1 LLFLSTIH
9 GEVKNTEALS
19 NKNKP
24 LILIVDDQLVNR
36 QLFSIFLNKLGYP
49 MLSAGDGQDA
59 MDKAK
64 ANNVDFVFM
73 DLQMPKMNGYEAAR
87 NLREGGFKKPII
99 AVTASE
105 QSDERDQCVKAGIND
120 ILIKPFKQID
130 VEKMLQKWIDGS
142 HISAPAFADVSAKGS
157 GASPAGEDVI
167 FDTALIMENFSNDC
181 DAAVSILSI
190 FLNRTQNQIENFPNL
205 EKAGDWDSARRDAH
219 SIKGSYGSLGGAK
232 LREAAARLENA
243 YKSDSKAEVKTAFP
257 LLCEAFARYR
267 GKAEEFINSRS

>member
-1 LLFLSTIH
+1 M
-9 GEVKNTEALS
+9 
-19 NKNKP
+19 
-24 LILIVDDQLVNR
+24 ILVVDDQLVNR

-59 MDKAK
+59 LDKAK

-73 DLQMPKMNGYEAAR
+73 DLQMPRMNGYEAAR

-142 HISAPAFADVSAKGS
+142 HVSVAAFTTVSVPTFAGGS
-157 GASPAGEDVI
+157 GASPAGEDGI
-167 FDTALIMENFSNDC
+167 FDTALIMENFSDDC

-190 FLNRTQNQIENFPNL
+190 FLSRTQNQIENFPNL

-219 SIKGSYGSLGGAK
+219 SIKGSSGSLGGAR

-243 YKSDSKAEVKTAFP
+243 CRSDSKAEVKTAFP
-257 LLCEAFARYR
+257 LLCEAFTRYR

>member
-1 LLFLSTIH
+1 
-9 GEVKNTEALS
+9 
-19 NKNKP
+19 
-24 LILIVDDQLVNR
+24 
-36 QLFSIFLNKLGYP
+36 

-59 MDKAK
+59 LDKAK

-73 DLQMPKMNGYEAAR
+73 DLQMPRMNGYEAAR

-105 QSDERDQCVKAGIND
+105 QPDEREQCVKAGIDD

-130 VEKMLQKWIDGS
+130 VGKMLQKWIDGL
-142 HISAPAFADVSAKGS
+142 HVSAPVAFADKS
-157 GASPAGEDVI
+157 GASPAGGENEV
-167 FDTALIMENFSNDC
+167 FDTALIMENFSNDH

-219 SIKGSYGSLGGAK
+219 SIKGSSGSLGGAK

-243 YKSDSKAEVKTAFP
+243 CKSDSKAEVKTAYP
-257 LLCEAFARYR
+257 LLCEAFARYK
-267 GKAEEFINSRS
+267 GKAEEFMNSRS